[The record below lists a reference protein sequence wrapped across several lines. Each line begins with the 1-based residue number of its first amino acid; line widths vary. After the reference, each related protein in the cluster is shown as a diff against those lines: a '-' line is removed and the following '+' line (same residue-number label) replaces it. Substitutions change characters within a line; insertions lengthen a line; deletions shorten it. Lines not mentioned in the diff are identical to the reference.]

1 MTLISAYLEG
11 IGLLGPGVPDWPQG
25 LAILAGQTP
34 YQQQKTV
41 LSPPASLP
49 PAERRRASPGVMAAL
64 EVGHKACAMA
74 GVRPAEPASVFASS
88 GGDGRIC
95 HAICSALASGDTM
108 ISPTQ
113 FHNSVHNAISGYWG
127 IAAGAMTPSS
137 VVSTHDGSF
146 AAGLLEAVMLLGSE
160 QRPVLLIAC
169 DSDYPQP
176 LHDARPVPDTFAV
189 ALLLTTM
196 PHPGKTIAQL
206 SFCGDTL
213 FTDAEGQPMDDHA
226 LETLRQSIPAAR
238 CLPLLQ
244 LIARGEAG
252 RVVLDYV
259 NPPRLAVDVAPCS

>member
-1 MTLISAYLEG
+1 MTLMSAYLEG
-11 IGLLGPGVPDWPQG
+11 IGLLGPGVADWPQG
-25 LAILAGQTP
+25 LAILAGQMP

-49 PAERRRASPGVMAAL
+49 AAERRRASPGVMAAL

-74 GVRPAEPASVFASS
+74 GVRPADPASVFASS

-137 VVSTHDGSF
+137 VVSAYDGSF
-146 AAGLLEAVMLLGSE
+146 SAGLLEAVTLLVSE

-189 ALLLTTM
+189 ALLLTAT
-196 PHPGKTIAQL
+196 PHPGKTIAEL
-206 SFCGDTL
+206 RFCGDDL
-213 FTDAEGQPMDDHA
+213 FTDAAVQAMDDIA
-226 LETLRQSIPAAR
+226 LEALRQSIPAAR

-259 NPPRLAVDVAPCS
+259 NPPRLAVDVGPCS

>member
-1 MTLISAYLEG
+1 MTLLSAYLEG
-11 IGLLGPGVPDWPQG
+11 VGLLGPGVTNWPQG
-25 LAILAGQTP
+25 LAMLAGQTP
-34 YQQQKTV
+34 YQKQKTV
-41 LSPPASLP
+41 LSPPVSLP

-64 EVGHKACAMA
+64 QVGREACAMA
-74 GVRPAEPASVFASS
+74 GVRPADPASVFASS

-137 VVSTHDGSF
+137 VVSAYDGSF
-146 AAGLLEAVMLLGSE
+146 SAGLLEAVTLLMSE

-169 DSDYPQP
+169 DSDYPRP
-176 LHDARPVPDTFAV
+176 LYDARPVPDTFAV
-189 ALLLTTM
+189 ALLLTAT

-206 SFCGDTL
+206 DFCGDAL
-213 FTDAEGQPMDDHA
+213 FTDSPVQTMDDDT
-226 LETLRQSIPAAR
+226 LEALRQTIPAAR

-244 LIARGEAG
+244 AIARGEAG
-252 RVVLDYV
+252 RIVLDYV
-259 NPPRLAVDVAPCS
+259 NLPHLAVDVAPCR

>member
-25 LAILAGQTP
+25 SAILAGRTP
-34 YQQQKTV
+34 YHEQKTV

-49 PAERRRASPGVMAAL
+49 AAERRRASPGVMAAL

-74 GVRPAEPASVFASS
+74 GVRPADPASVFASS

-137 VVSTHDGSF
+137 VVSAHDGSF

-189 ALLLTTM
+189 ALLLTAM
-196 PHPGKTIAQL
+196 PRPGKTIAQL

-213 FTDAEGQPMDDHA
+213 FTDAEVQPMDDHA

>member
-1 MTLISAYLEG
+1 MTLLSAYVEG
-11 IGLLGPGVPDWPQG
+11 IGLLGPGITGWPQG
-25 LAILAGQTP
+25 SVILSGQTP
-34 YQQQKTV
+34 YQEQKTV

-64 EVGHKACAMA
+64 QVGHEACAMA
-74 GVRPAEPASVFASS
+74 GVRPADPASVFASS

-137 VVSTHDGSF
+137 VVSAHDGSF
-146 AAGLLEAVMLLGSE
+146 SAGLLEAMTLLASE

-176 LHDARPVPDTFAV
+176 LYDVRPVPDTFAV
-189 ALLLTTM
+189 ALLLTAT
-196 PHPGKTIAQL
+196 PHTGKTIAQL
-206 SFCGDTL
+206 RFCGEAL
-213 FTDAEGQPMDDHA
+213 FTDSAAHTMDDVPLEA
-226 LETLRQSIPAAR
+226 LRRSIPAAR

-244 LIARGEAG
+244 SIARGDAG
-252 RVVLDYV
+252 RIILDYV
-259 NPPRLAVDVAPCS
+259 NPPCLAVDVAPCD